1 MAFLSEEDMAIEV
14 NATPRATQ
22 GKGASRRLRRHERVP
37 GVLYGAGRPAQNI
50 ELDHKELALHLK
62 HEAFQASILTLNLEG
77 EKQQV
82 LLRDIQMH
90 PWRVA
95 VVHVDFQRVA
105 KDKKIHMKVPLH
117 FINADIAPGVK
128 ASGGTVNHVLT
139 ELEVICLPDDLPSFI
154 EVDLGNLELG
164 HPIHVSDLKLPQGV
178 VSTQLRAGDNAV
190 VASVAVPKAE
200 VEPEVEAAAA
210 AGAEVT
216 AEGAP
221 AAAPGAAAPAGE
233 AKEGEKKP
241 DESEGG
247 KEKDRGRDRGKK

>member
-1 MAFLSEEDMAIEV
+1 MAIEV

-37 GVLYGAGRPAQNI
+37 GVLYGGGRPAQSI
-50 ELDHKELALHLK
+50 EVDHKELTLHLK

-77 EKQQV
+77 ERQQV

-90 PWRVA
+90 PWRAA

-139 ELEVICLPDDLPSFI
+139 ELEVICLPDDLPSFV
-154 EVDLGNLELG
+154 EVDLANLELG
-164 HPIHVSDLKLPQGV
+164 HPIHLSDLKLPAGV
-178 VSTQLRAGDNAV
+178 VSTQLRAGDDAV
-190 VASVAVPKAE
+190 VASVAVVKVE

-210 AGAEVT
+210 AVGEVT

-233 AKEGEKKP
+233 TKEAEKKP
-241 DESEGG
+241 EEREGG
-247 KEKDRGRDRGKK
+247 KERDRGRDRDKK

>member
-1 MAFLSEEDMAIEV
+1 MAIEV

-37 GVLYGAGRPAQNI
+37 GVLYGGGRPAQNI
-50 ELDHKELALHLK
+50 EVDHKELTLHLK
-62 HEAFQASILTLNLEG
+62 HEAFHASILTLSLEG

-90 PWRVA
+90 PWRAA

-117 FINADIAPGVK
+117 FINAEMAPGVK

-164 HPIHVSDLKLPQGV
+164 HPIHLSDLKLPQGV
-178 VSTQLRAGDNAV
+178 VSPQLRAGDNAV

-210 AGAEVT
+210 AATEVT
-216 AEGAP
+216 AEGAA

-241 DESEGG
+241 DEREGG
-247 KEKDRGRDRGKK
+247 KERGGRDRDKK

>member
-1 MAFLSEEDMAIEV
+1 MAIEV

-37 GVLYGAGRPAQNI
+37 GVLYGGGRPAQNI
-50 ELDHKELALHLK
+50 EMDHKELALHLK
-62 HEAFQASILTLNLEG
+62 HEAFQASILTLNVGG

-90 PWRVA
+90 PWRAA

-164 HPIHVSDLKLPQGV
+164 HPIHIADLKLPQGV
-178 VSTQLRAGDNAV
+178 VSTQLRAGDNSV

-210 AGAEVT
+210 AAAEVT
-216 AEGAP
+216 AEGA

-241 DESEGG
+241 DEREGG
-247 KEKDRGRDRGKK
+247 KERGRDRDKK

>member
-1 MAFLSEEDMAIEV
+1 MAIEV

-37 GVLYGAGRPAQNI
+37 GVLYGGGRPAQNI
-50 ELDHKELALHLK
+50 EMDHKELALHLK
-62 HEAFQASILTLNLEG
+62 HEAFQASILTLNVGG

-90 PWRVA
+90 PWRAA

-164 HPIHVSDLKLPQGV
+164 HPIHIADLKLPQGV
-178 VSTQLRAGDNAV
+178 VSTQLRAGDNSV

-210 AGAEVT
+210 AAAEVT
-216 AEGAP
+216 AEGA

-241 DESEGG
+241 DERDGG
-247 KEKDRGRDRGKK
+247 KERGRDRDKK

>member
-1 MAFLSEEDMAIEV
+1 MAIEV

-50 ELDHKELALHLK
+50 EVDHRELTLHLK
-62 HEAFQASILTLNLEG
+62 HEAFHASILTLNLEG

-90 PWRVA
+90 PWRAA

-105 KDKKIHMKVPLH
+105 KDKKIHVKVPLH

-139 ELEVICLPDDLPSFI
+139 ELEVICLPDDLPTFI

-164 HPIHVSDLKLPQGV
+164 HPVHLSDLKLPQGV
-178 VSTQLRAGDNAV
+178 VSPQLRAGDNAV

-210 AGAEVT
+210 AAVGEVT
-216 AEGAP
+216 AEGAA
-221 AAAPGAAAPAGE
+221 AAAPGAATPAGE
-233 AKEGEKKP
+233 TKEGEKKP
-241 DESEGG
+241 DEREGG
-247 KEKDRGRDRGKK
+247 KERGGRDRDKK